1 MSELTFDGSV
11 VIVTGAGHGVG
22 RAHALEFA
30 RRGAKVVVN
39 DLGGNT
45 DGTGGSQG
53 AAADVVEEIKAA
65 GGEAV
70 ANFQSVATP
79 EGGESITQTAL
90 DAFGR
95 VDVVVSNAGILRD
108 RTFAK
113 LSVADLDAVLDVH
126 LRGSFF
132 VCGPAFRWMKEN
144 GGGGRIVITSSA
156 SGLFGNFG
164 QSNYAAA
171 KLGAVG
177 LMRVMALEGARNGIN
192 VNAIAPMA
200 NTRLTG
206 AGEPEAD
213 DDVKSPAR
221 VTPLVVALAH
231 PSCEISGETF
241 LAGYGIFSRVW
252 VALGPGWAP
261 GDEVVSAEDIAEHW
275 DAIRDASSSVEVAN
289 AMATTDWLQERLA
302 AQ

>member
-1 MSELTFDGSV
+1 MSGRLDGKAVIVSGAGGGIGREHARLFAQEGASVLVNDTGRRTGADAASV
-11 VIVTGAGHGVG
+11 VA
-22 RAHALEFA
+22 
-30 RRGAKVVVN
+30 
-39 DLGGNT
+39 
-45 DGTGGSQG
+45 
-53 AAADVVEEIKAA
+53 EIEAA
-65 GGEAV
+65 GGTAV
-70 ANFQSVATP
+70 ADTTSATWDGAP
-79 EGGESITQTAL
+79 MIVEHAL

-95 VDVVVSNAGILRD
+95 IDAVISNAGILRD

-113 LSVADLDAVLDVH
+113 LTVEDLDAVLDVH

-132 VCGPAFRWMKEN
+132 VCAPAFRWMKDN
-144 GGGGRIVITSSA
+144 GGGRIVITSSA

-206 AGEPEAD
+206 AGEPEAA

-231 PSCEISGETF
+231 PTCEITGETF

-261 GDEVVSAEDIAEHW
+261 GDDVVSAEDIADHW
-275 DAIRDASSSVEVAN
+275 DAIRDASSSVEVPN

-302 AQ
+302 AK